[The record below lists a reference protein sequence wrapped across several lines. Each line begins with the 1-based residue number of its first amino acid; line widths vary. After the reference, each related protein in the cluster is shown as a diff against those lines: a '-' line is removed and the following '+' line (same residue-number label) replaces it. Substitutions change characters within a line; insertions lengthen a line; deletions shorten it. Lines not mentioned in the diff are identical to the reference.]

1 MHMYMQIFK
10 DYWQKDNRNLF
21 SLFMQHALFLSS
33 VYVGSLKMAVHVLL
47 ITGNKQNYHDMF
59 TAFTINQ
66 FTELVFTVNPL
77 ICLQYLQLIH

>member
-10 DYWQKDNRNLF
+10 DYWQK
-21 SLFMQHALFLSS
+21 SLQSLYAACFILEQC
-33 VYVGSLKMAVHVLL
+33 LKMAVLL
-47 ITGNKQNYHDMF
+47 ITVNKQNDHDMF
-59 TAFTINQ
+59 TAFTVNE